1 MTPRLSFL
9 GLFGA
14 AALTGCG
21 QPESVTVEEEDAA
34 MPMGGES
41 EAERYGEVVSEE
53 AATGEATVTD
63 PSSQEAADPGDMET
77 VAADETGM

>member
-1 MTPRLSFL
+1 MTLRLSFL

-34 MPMGGES
+34 MPMDGGGD
-41 EAERYGEVVSEE
+41 EAEQYGEVVSEE
-53 AATGEATVTD
+53 AAAGEATQDTA
-63 PSSQEAADPGDMET
+63 EPGDMET
-77 VAADETGM
+77 VESEDTGM